1 MAPVRSYTNW
11 NSRTTDEEEQIE
23 PYRKYFFICE
33 GANTETWY
41 FKKLIDIRKELNIHP
56 LIDIRL
62 LEKTEGDRD
71 ISFPRRLIEFA
82 ENQKENSEI
91 AFDKERDKMI
101 VVFDGDIFEEKVL
114 DYDELVAEGEK
125 NNILAVSNPAFELF
139 LLLHYEN
146 SYEDDIEPNAEQ
158 IIQNEKD
165 GHQTFIYKLLLAR
178 TGINPKKNSAIGEL
192 AKNIE
197 IAIEQEKKINEDIH
211 QCKGQITCN
220 IGRIIDDIRNDDEIT
235 IAQYYTYEQ
244 MFDYLKL
251 NSKQLLAMNGEKVAA
266 DAVFYDGAELEIQ
279 LKETVETPAEQSA
292 AEPEKEEIPSKTETV
307 QVFKDMVEQAAKEE
321 KSEEKPEEKQGEI
334 VVIANQ
340 KPIVLKG
347 KDSYQFVDIFDY
359 IDFDTRTMK
368 GKGIVT
374 LVNGENAQYTQEL
387 KNGDKVEI
395 FWK

>member
-82 ENQKENSEI
+82 ENQKENPEI

-125 NNILAVSNPAFELF
+125 KNILAVSNPAFELF

-146 SYEDDIEPNAEQ
+146 SYEDDIEMCIRDRLYTKDNLPEKATRTWVTKTVV
-158 IIQNEKD
+158 EKD
-165 GHQTFIYKLLLAR
+165 NNGNIHYVTKL
-178 TGINPKKNSAIGEL
+178 
-192 AKNIE
+192 
-197 IAIEQEKKINEDIH
+197 
-211 QCKGQITCN
+211 
-220 IGRIIDDIRNDDEIT
+220 
-235 IAQYYTYEQ
+235 
-244 MFDYLKL
+244 
-251 NSKQLLAMNGEKVAA
+251 A
-266 DAVFYDGAELEIQ
+266 DAYKVSGEMCIRDRVKSGRMKRFCDFSL
-279 LKETVETPAEQSA
+279 PA
-292 AEPEKEEIPSKTETV
+292 
-307 QVFKDMVEQAAKEE
+307 F
-321 KSEEKPEEKQGEI
+321 
-334 VVIANQ
+334 
-340 KPIVLKG
+340 
-347 KDSYQFVDIFDY
+347 
-359 IDFDTRTMK
+359 
-368 GKGIVT
+368 
-374 LVNGENAQYTQEL
+374 
-387 KNGDKVEI
+387 
-395 FWK
+395 

>member
-1 MAPVRSYTNW
+1 M
-11 NSRTTDEEEQIE
+11 
-23 PYRKYFFICE
+23 C
-33 GANTETWY
+33 
-41 FKKLIDIRKELNIHP
+41 
-56 LIDIRL
+56 
-62 LEKTEGDRD
+62 
-71 ISFPRRLIEFA
+71 
-82 ENQKENSEI
+82 
-91 AFDKERDKMI
+91 
-101 VVFDGDIFEEKVL
+101 
-114 DYDELVAEGEK
+114 
-125 NNILAVSNPAFELF
+125 
-139 LLLHYEN
+139 
-146 SYEDDIEPNAEQ
+146 
-158 IIQNEKD
+158 
-165 GHQTFIYKLLLAR
+165 
-178 TGINPKKNSAIGEL
+178 
-192 AKNIE
+192 
-197 IAIEQEKKINEDIH
+197 
-211 QCKGQITCN
+211 
-220 IGRIIDDIRNDDEIT
+220 
-235 IAQYYTYEQ
+235 
-244 MFDYLKL
+244 DYLKL
-251 NSKQLLAMNGEKVAA
+251 NSKQLLAMNGEKIAV

-279 LKETVETPAEQSA
+279 LKETVETSAEQSA

>member
-114 DYDELVAEGEK
+114 DYDELVAE
-125 NNILAVSNPAFELF
+125 
-139 LLLHYEN
+139 
-146 SYEDDIEPNAEQ
+146 DDIEPNAEQ
-158 IIQNEKD
+158 IIKNEKD

-178 TGINPKKNSAIGEL
+178 TGINPKKNAAIGEL

-220 IGRIIDDIRNDDEIT
+220 IGRIIDEIRKDD
-235 IAQYYTYEQ
+235 
-244 MFDYLKL
+244 
-251 NSKQLLAMNGEKVAA
+251 
-266 DAVFYDGAELEIQ
+266 
-279 LKETVETPAEQSA
+279 
-292 AEPEKEEIPSKTETV
+292 
-307 QVFKDMVEQAAKEE
+307 
-321 KSEEKPEEKQGEI
+321 
-334 VVIANQ
+334 
-340 KPIVLKG
+340 G
-347 KDSYQFVDIFDY
+347 K
-359 IDFDTRTMK
+359 
-368 GKGIVT
+368 
-374 LVNGENAQYTQEL
+374 
-387 KNGDKVEI
+387 
-395 FWK
+395 

>member
-82 ENQKENSEI
+82 ENQKENPEI

-158 IIQNEKD
+158 IILM
-165 GHQTFIYKLLLAR
+165 FFLSI
-178 TGINPKKNSAIGEL
+178 P
-192 AKNIE
+192 
-197 IAIEQEKKINEDIH
+197 KINR
-211 QCKGQITCN
+211 KKKTCALHFPGN
-220 IGRIIDDIRNDDEIT
+220 PLR
-235 IAQYYTYEQ
+235 
-244 MFDYLKL
+244 K
-251 NSKQLLAMNGEKVAA
+251 
-266 DAVFYDGAELEIQ
+266 
-279 LKETVETPAEQSA
+279 
-292 AEPEKEEIPSKTETV
+292 
-307 QVFKDMVEQAAKEE
+307 QAA
-321 KSEEKPEEKQGEI
+321 SNRRI
-334 VVIANQ
+334 WYN
-340 KPIVLKG
+340 
-347 KDSYQFVDIFDY
+347 
-359 IDFDTRTMK
+359 T
-368 GKGIVT
+368 
-374 LVNGENAQYTQEL
+374 
-387 KNGDKVEI
+387 KNVEP
-395 FWK
+395 

>member
-41 FKKLIDIRKELNIHP
+41 FKKLMDIRKELNIHP
-56 LIDIRL
+56 LIDIRV

-71 ISFPRRLIEFA
+71 ISFTRRLIEFA
-82 ENQKENSEI
+82 ENQKENPEI

-192 AKNIE
+192 AENIE

-211 QCKGQITCN
+211 QCRGQITCN
-220 IGRIIDDIRNDDEIT
+220 IGRIIDEIRKDD
-235 IAQYYTYEQ
+235 
-244 MFDYLKL
+244 
-251 NSKQLLAMNGEKVAA
+251 G
-266 DAVFYDGAELEIQ
+266 
-279 LKETVETPAEQSA
+279 
-292 AEPEKEEIPSKTETV
+292 
-307 QVFKDMVEQAAKEE
+307 
-321 KSEEKPEEKQGEI
+321 
-334 VVIANQ
+334 
-340 KPIVLKG
+340 
-347 KDSYQFVDIFDY
+347 
-359 IDFDTRTMK
+359 R
-368 GKGIVT
+368 
-374 LVNGENAQYTQEL
+374 
-387 KNGDKVEI
+387 
-395 FWK
+395 

>member
-71 ISFPRRLIEFA
+71 
-82 ENQKENSEI
+82 
-91 AFDKERDKMI
+91 
-101 VVFDGDIFEEKVL
+101 
-114 DYDELVAEGEK
+114 
-125 NNILAVSNPAFELF
+125 
-139 LLLHYEN
+139 
-146 SYEDDIEPNAEQ
+146 DIEPNAEQ

-192 AKNIE
+192 AEKVE

-220 IGRIIDDIRNDDEIT
+220 IGWIIDEIRKDD
-235 IAQYYTYEQ
+235 
-244 MFDYLKL
+244 
-251 NSKQLLAMNGEKVAA
+251 
-266 DAVFYDGAELEIQ
+266 
-279 LKETVETPAEQSA
+279 
-292 AEPEKEEIPSKTETV
+292 
-307 QVFKDMVEQAAKEE
+307 
-321 KSEEKPEEKQGEI
+321 
-334 VVIANQ
+334 
-340 KPIVLKG
+340 G
-347 KDSYQFVDIFDY
+347 K
-359 IDFDTRTMK
+359 
-368 GKGIVT
+368 
-374 LVNGENAQYTQEL
+374 
-387 KNGDKVEI
+387 
-395 FWK
+395 